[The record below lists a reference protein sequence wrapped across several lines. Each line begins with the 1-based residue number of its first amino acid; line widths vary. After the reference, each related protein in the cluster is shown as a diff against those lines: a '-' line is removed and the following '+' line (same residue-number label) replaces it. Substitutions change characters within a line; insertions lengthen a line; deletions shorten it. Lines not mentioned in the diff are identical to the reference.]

1 MVPASRSLGWINWA
15 SKNSWLYTNTIQPEM
30 KLCIFSPNFFAFPTR
45 TPSIR
50 GQEDGCSLLSTACS
64 RYTRLLQRCHPC
76 KNNMTHIRVVSSGL
90 MECYS
95 KEQMGVKHVRR
106 LIQLKSLSA
115 APRRLL
121 EVHVKEQRFRSLT
134 AKTKL
139 MPGIQMARQ
148 QINGENGLEKLISFV
163 LVDLLLKF

>member
-1 MVPASRSLGWINWA
+1 
-15 SKNSWLYTNTIQPEM
+15 M
-30 KLCIFSPNFFAFPTR
+30 KSCIFSPNFFAFPIKDSLIDTWPR
-45 TPSIR
+45 RRLFIIINSLQQVHRVITEMSPL
-50 GQEDGCSLLSTACS
+50 QEQHAG
-64 RYTRLLQRCHPC
+64 PI
-76 KNNMTHIRVVSSGL
+76 IRVVSSGL

-148 QINGENGLEKLISFV
+148 QIWRKWIGKTNFICTGRSSFKV
-163 LVDLLLKF
+163 LNMSL